1 MEKKYFL
8 MAMKGILAVLSLV
21 FGGSMAM
28 AVDAPDAGNYG
39 GDSDPNAGNPL
50 EGGMKTLPEDKGG
63 IAQHYNGGLAG
74 KGADA
79 NASALQEA
87 GLLNNKLT
95 RQVIEYRANQHS
107 LFAAI
112 HSKPT
117 QMSWKGHK
125 EAEYPE
131 VGEIKT
137 EARTKGAITGG
148 TETVTITS
156 AQLHSNDLSIFRKD
170 YTIFVMGQEGYDE
183 GETTNTNGE
192 ILQLYVTDVTN
203 TSFTVMAINGP
214 ALSSGSKK
222 TKVPTIEEGTVL
234 SLAAPALAEEE
245 VEVDPINILP
255 TMKAAFLQKKGYSVA
270 ITDFFNEAVKEVD
283 WEANRI
289 KRQALDTYKDLYTK
303 TVLFGSKKKFYK
315 KNKNGVRICYTQDG
329 LLNQVR
335 MSFQLPGDKWT
346 KGALIGI
353 AKMLF
358 TTYTDAD
365 EIDVFCGSD
374 AIEGL
379 LNIDWGKDVSQIV
392 YMKDSDYNLDIA
404 TFNCTF
410 GKLKFI
416 HELALTKNGLSKAAI
431 AIPMKD
437 AIRIYRDNGKTL
449 TVDGKKGETGN
460 VEELVKDY
468 FIEDDALICN
478 AMNTMLI
485 GTASVFGQPY
495 GAVAEKYKAVEALP
509 GTATTG
515 DIYYLTVADDT
526 HGTGLWKKTETGW
539 DEYTRDQTK
548 A

>member
-1 MEKKYFL
+1 
-8 MAMKGILAVLSLV
+8 MAIDNPVV
-21 FGGSMAM
+21 R
-28 AVDAPDAGNYG
+28 NYG
-39 GDSDPNAGNPL
+39 SGDNDPNPGTAL
-50 EGGMKTLPEDKGG
+50 EDAVKTTPTDKGG
-63 IAQHYNGGLAG
+63 IAQHGQ
-74 KGADA
+74 DA

-87 GLLNNKLT
+87 NLLNNKLT

-131 VGEIKT
+131 VGDIKT
-137 EARTKGAITGG
+137 EAKVKTQFGYASAASSNS
-148 TETVTITS
+148 ETVILSDT
-156 AQLHSNDLSIFRKD
+156 QLYSSDLSIFRPN
-170 YTIFVMGQEGYDE
+170 YTIFVMGMEGYDE
-183 GETTNTNGE
+183 GKNDVTNGE
-192 ILQLYVTDVTN
+192 VLQLYVTERTPTQVT
-203 TSFTVMAINGP
+203 VKALNGP
-214 ALSSGSKK
+214 APTSGSKR
-222 TKVPTIEEGTVL
+222 TYVPQIAAGTVL

-245 VEVDPINILP
+245 VEVDPINIIP
-255 TMKAAFLQKKGYSVA
+255 SMKTAYLQKKGYSVA

-283 WEANRI
+283 WEKNRI

-315 KNKNGVRICYTQDG
+315 QTANGNRLCYTQDG

-335 MSFQLPGDKWT
+335 MSFELPGNVWT
-346 KGALIGI
+346 KGALIAI

-358 TTYTDAD
+358 TAYTDAE

-379 LNIDWGKDVSQIV
+379 LNINWGDNTKEIIYQKDEH
-392 YMKDSDYNLDIA
+392 YNIDIA
-404 TFNCTF
+404 TFNCSF

-416 HELALTKNGLSKAAI
+416 HELALTKNGLAKAAI

-437 AIRIYRDNGKTL
+437 AIRIFRDNGKTL
-449 TVDGKKGETGN
+449 TVDGKKGETGR

-468 FIEDDALICN
+468 FIEDDAFICN

-485 GTASVFGQPY
+485 GPASVFSGAY
-495 GAVAEKYKAVEALP
+495 GSIAEQYKAVATLP

-515 DIYYLTVADDT
+515 DIYYLTVASST
-526 HGTGLWKKTETGW
+526 HSTGLWKKTADGW
-539 DEYTRDQTK
+539 EEYTRDQ